1 MFQRTTAIDK
11 LLAMT
16 ARKRVVQ
23 GGTWA
28 GKTYGI
34 IPVLID
40 YSTKNTRKVVT
51 IVAETI
57 PALKGGAIKDFK
69 NIMLDTG
76 RWVESRWNA
85 TDLHYTFATG
95 TKVEFKSF
103 ETVGKA
109 QAAGKRYV
117 LFINEAPYIQ
127 YEIADALIGRTTESI
142 WIDFNPTA
150 EFWAHTEILPNKD
163 AEFLLLKYTDNEG
176 LPQTIFDE
184 LMMKLEKAYHNPNA
198 NRTDLSNI
206 KSSYWANWC
215 RVYIDGEIGS
225 LQGTVF
231 QFTQVPTIPDEAELI
246 AYGLDWGFT
255 NDPTAMVAVYKCNGE
270 LWIEELLYKHQMINS
285 MIAAELLRLGIS
297 KHKMIIA
304 DSAEPKSIADLHTMG
319 WSNVV
324 PAQKGADSIRN
335 SIDTLQDYKINITST
350 SLNLIKEFRNY
361 RWLTDTAGK
370 ATNVPV
376 DKYNHLIDGIR
387 YVALN
392 MLGNSTGEYSFLD

>member
-11 LLAMT
+11 LLEMT

-40 YSTKNTRKVVT
+40 YATKNTRKVVT

-109 QAAGKRYV
+109 QAAGKRDV

-324 PAQKGADSIRN
+324 PAQKGQDSVRN